1 MRPAATTPVLSWAGI
16 RILLFGALIAAGF
29 LVLWIKLY
37 IEQIETAETY
47 MGRVVRQSVR
57 RIRIPARRGKIYSSD
72 RKLLAGNSAEC
83 NLLFYPEEMREA
95 GRRSR
100 TVSYIYRAAEVI
112 ARAIG
117 RSNPLTETAIERH
130 LNTRPGLPLT
140 VFRNL
145 TPQELARALESS
157 RKLRGVD
164 FIADES
170 RTYPE
175 GRLAAHLIGSTRL
188 ESPQQ
193 ASDRKEF
200 FYYVPDPIGREGL
213 ERAFDRIPDGGE
225 DPAAPLG
232 LRGRPGY
239 SLVQVDHLG
248 FIRQSLIEKIEPRH
262 GNNLILT
269 LDSRAQQIAES
280 LIDGE
285 RAALVLLDASNGDVL
300 AAASSPGYD
309 LGRFTPVL
317 TPGYYRS
324 LLDNPDRPL
333 INRALFEIY
342 PPGSILKPLVALA
355 FLNSGVDPAEKTN
368 CDGGTPIGNASIRC
382 ASWRY
387 GGHGPLDMVGALAH
401 SCNDYMVEHALKIG
415 FEPIAAML
423 DSAGIGRKTG
433 IELPESR
440 GIAPSDRYKRRVY
453 GYGWN
458 RFDTGLLSIG
468 QGIISITPLQAAVF
482 TAALANGGTVWRP
495 HLGLRVVDAYG
506 NPLYERV
513 PEATGHLESTPE
525 ALETVRR
532 GMFEV
537 VNTPTGSGREAA
549 VPGLEIYG
557 KTGSAEIGT
566 GVRGNLRLITWFI
579 AFTSWKGRTYA
590 LALMVEGGR
599 SGGRT
604 CAPLA
609 AEFFRRY
616 LLGNSNSS
624 SENHLNS
631 SSSGVSLYT
640 GELLTMSQVKRK
652 PGKFRP

>member
-1 MRPAATTPVLSWAGI
+1 
-16 RILLFGALIAAGF
+16 
-29 LVLWIKLY
+29 
-37 IEQIETAETY
+37 
-47 MGRVVRQSVR
+47 
-57 RIRIPARRGKIYSSD
+57 
-72 RKLLAGNSAEC
+72 
-83 NLLFYPEEMREA
+83 MREA

-117 RSNPLTETAIERH
+117 RPNPLTETAIERH

-423 DSAGIGRKTG
+423 DSAGIGRK
-433 IELPESR
+433 
-440 GIAPSDRYKRRVY
+440 
-453 GYGWN
+453 
-458 RFDTGLLSIG
+458 
-468 QGIISITPLQAAVF
+468 
-482 TAALANGGTVWRP
+482 
-495 HLGLRVVDAYG
+495 
-506 NPLYERV
+506 
-513 PEATGHLESTPE
+513 
-525 ALETVRR
+525 
-532 GMFEV
+532 
-537 VNTPTGSGREAA
+537 
-549 VPGLEIYG
+549 PGLNC
-557 KTGSAEIGT
+557 
-566 GVRGNLRLITWFI
+566 RNR
-579 AFTSWKGRTYA
+579 
-590 LALMVEGGR
+590 
-599 SGGRT
+599 
-604 CAPLA
+604 A
-609 AEFFRRY
+609 A
-616 LLGNSNSS
+616 SPPATVT
-624 SENHLNS
+624 
-631 SSSGVSLYT
+631 SGVSTVTAGTASTPDCFPSVRESFPSPLCRRRSSPPRWPMAEPSGGLTWGCGWWMPT
-640 GELLTMSQVKRK
+640 GIRSMNGFRRQPDISKAPRRRLK
-652 PGKFRP
+652 PSGAACSKWSTPRPAPDGKPRFPDWKSTGRPVRPKSGPASGATSG